1 MFTRQAIND
10 LERWRV
16 TPYRQP
22 LVVRGARQVGKT
34 TLVNEFGKRFDGYI
48 YLNLEEDSRAREI
61 LEMDVELD
69 IKIGMLYAIKGVPR
83 NNQETLFFIDEIQNS
98 PKTITLLRYFYE
110 HYPQLHVIAAGS
122 LLENV
127 VDMSVSFPV
136 GRVQYMS
143 VRPCSFKEFLGALG
157 RSSEYEMITQ
167 RPELSLPL
175 HQSFMALFNQY
186 VVVGGMPRAVARY
199 VDLRDVLALD
209 DVYSTLLTAYRD
221 DVEKYVSKS
230 KLKTV
235 VRHILQYGWGLA
247 GDTITLGRFAG
258 SQYNARE
265 VQEAFSLLR
274 KAMLAELAYPT
285 TSTRLPALPQM
296 RRMPK
301 LLWLDTGLV
310 NFAAAIRREVITA
323 RDVMDVWRGRIA
335 EHVVA
340 QELLALT
347 PDVNA
352 SRLFWVKGNGGANSA
367 EVDFVL
373 QMDGDLVPI
382 EVKSGH
388 NSHLRSL
395 HSFVDASDVA
405 VAVRVWSQPFS
416 VDDVFTTIHHKPFR
430 LLNVPF
436 YLLGELPSIIQAHL

>member
-258 SQYNARE
+258 SQYNA
-265 VQEAFSLLR
+265 
-274 KAMLAELAYPT
+274 T
-285 TSTRLPALPQM
+285 
-296 RRMPK
+296 
-301 LLWLDTGLV
+301 
-310 NFAAAIRREVITA
+310 
-323 RDVMDVWRGRIA
+323 
-335 EHVVA
+335 
-340 QELLALT
+340 
-347 PDVNA
+347 
-352 SRLFWVKGNGGANSA
+352 
-367 EVDFVL
+367 
-373 QMDGDLVPI
+373 
-382 EVKSGH
+382 
-388 NSHLRSL
+388 
-395 HSFVDASDVA
+395 
-405 VAVRVWSQPFS
+405 
-416 VDDVFTTIHHKPFR
+416 
-430 LLNVPF
+430 
-436 YLLGELPSIIQAHL
+436 